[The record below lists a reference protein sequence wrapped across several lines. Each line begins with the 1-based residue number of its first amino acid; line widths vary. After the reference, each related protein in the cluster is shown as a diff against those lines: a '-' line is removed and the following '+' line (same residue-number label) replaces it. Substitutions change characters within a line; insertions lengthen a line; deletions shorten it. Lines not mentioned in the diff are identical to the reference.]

1 MWKNILSYLKEN
13 KKYAILSPILISIEA
28 VGGILVPFLMGKL
41 VDEGVATGNM
51 QAVWKYGGYMALVV
65 LIALTLALFTVRIS
79 AKAAIGLS
87 KNLRQAYFDK
97 IQRFSFST
105 IDRFS
110 TGSLVTRVT
119 TDITFIQNA
128 FFLMIRIAFRAPVIL
143 ILSMFMVFS
152 ISPMLGIVFIILIP
166 STYLFVI
173 LMMRVVMKF
182 FTKLFRKI
190 DKMNVRVQEKL
201 TGIRVVK
208 TFVRE
213 TYESETFEEIAE
225 DVMKTQ
231 KKAEKF
237 IVYLE
242 PLGQVVGYA
251 VALFAIWGGGL
262 QLLHGHISAGELTS
276 FISYS
281 SFILMSSIMIM
292 MAFGQIIMAYA
303 PIRRVTQVLDQEPEV
318 KDESH
323 LLEHKVE
330 KGAVEF
336 VDVCFAYDAQKHLGD
351 GLDESLFKKKKRKRK
366 LKKSIEYK
374 KENQA
379 FTKLSDAE
387 DEGLKAS
394 LKEELKNMVLEND
407 DLPKDPCQEIE
418 KEGLYG
424 SSKLVLKN
432 INLRIEEGETV
443 GIIGST
449 GSGKSTLAQL
459 IPRLYQ
465 PKKGKV
471 LIDGID
477 VNEYKVKNLRLG
489 VSMVLQKN
497 VLFAGT
503 IKENLLLGNEDA
515 TDEEIKDACIKAQA
529 DNFIE
534 SFEKGYDTVLE
545 QGASNLSGGQK
556 QRLCIARSLL
566 RKPKILILDDS
577 TSAVDMSTEAKIRK
591 ALKDSYQKTTLIII
605 AQRISSV
612 VDADKIIVMN
622 NGEIDAI
629 GKHDDLIKSNQ
640 IYKDVYSSQME
651 GTLNA

>member
-1 MWKNILSYLKEN
+1 
-13 KKYAILSPILISIEA
+13 
-28 VGGILVPFLMGKL
+28 
-41 VDEGVATGNM
+41 
-51 QAVWKYGGYMALVV
+51 
-65 LIALTLALFTVRIS
+65 
-79 AKAAIGLS
+79 
-87 KNLRQAYFDK
+87 
-97 IQRFSFST
+97 
-105 IDRFS
+105 
-110 TGSLVTRVT
+110 
-119 TDITFIQNA
+119 
-128 FFLMIRIAFRAPVIL
+128 MIRIAFRAPVIL

-366 LKKSIEYK
+366 LKIYRIQERKS
-374 KENQA
+374 
-379 FTKLSDAE
+379 S
-387 DEGLKAS
+387 
-394 LKEELKNMVLEND
+394 
-407 DLPKDPCQEIE
+407 
-418 KEGLYG
+418 
-424 SSKLVLKN
+424 
-432 INLRIEEGETV
+432 
-443 GIIGST
+443 
-449 GSGKSTLAQL
+449 
-459 IPRLYQ
+459 
-465 PKKGKV
+465 
-471 LIDGID
+471 
-477 VNEYKVKNLRLG
+477 
-489 VSMVLQKN
+489 
-497 VLFAGT
+497 
-503 IKENLLLGNEDA
+503 
-515 TDEEIKDACIKAQA
+515 
-529 DNFIE
+529 
-534 SFEKGYDTVLE
+534 
-545 QGASNLSGGQK
+545 
-556 QRLCIARSLL
+556 
-566 RKPKILILDDS
+566 
-577 TSAVDMSTEAKIRK
+577 
-591 ALKDSYQKTTLIII
+591 
-605 AQRISSV
+605 
-612 VDADKIIVMN
+612 
-622 NGEIDAI
+622 
-629 GKHDDLIKSNQ
+629 
-640 IYKDVYSSQME
+640 IYKIVRC
-651 GTLNA
+651 